1 MTSDVVG
8 QGTAAD
14 PWVLKTP
21 PGTSDYAMHKDEASP
36 ATPGVHRGQDHAVL
50 PAPVPPGPSRDAARA
65 RRLDGAGVGR
75 RAQKPAKEGTVEAWG
90 RSESNPVGGWYGLK
104 KGLRGR
110 FGMYI
115 PPLMEALGLAE
126 LEHNPRNNRMRAI

>member
-75 RAQKPAKEGTVEAWG
+75 RAETGQGGHGRGLGSIREQSGRRLVRPEEGAPRPVRDVHPPADGGA
-90 RSESNPVGGWYGLK
+90 RSGGAGAVSYTHLT
-104 KGLRGR
+104 L
-110 FGMYI
+110 
-115 PPLMEALGLAE
+115 PT
-126 LEHNPRNNRMRAI
+126 

>member
-65 RRLDGAGVGR
+65 RRLEWSWGRPTSRNRPR
-75 RAQKPAKEGTVEAWG
+75 RA
-90 RSESNPVGGWYGLK
+90 RSR
-104 KGLRGR
+104 RGVDQ
-110 FGMYI
+110 
-115 PPLMEALGLAE
+115 
-126 LEHNPRNNRMRAI
+126 RAIRSAAGTA